1 MDDIAT
7 RPAPPRELTGIALKV
22 ASVVVFV
29 AMASCIKAA
38 GEGVPAGQIV
48 FFRSSLAMVPVLV
61 YLASRRQLHTALR
74 TNHLMSHFWR
84 GLVGVSAMAC
94 GFYGLTHLPLP
105 DAIALGYTKPL
116 VMVVLAALLLGE
128 TIRIYRWSAVL
139 VGFVGVLIISW
150 PLLTIFDGDFW
161 QNSQTMGVLA
171 ALTSAILAALAMVL
185 VRRLVVTE
193 KTPTIV
199 LYFSLSATLLSLAT
213 IPFGWV
219 PLDQG
224 SLLLLCSAGVLGGV
238 AQILLTQS
246 YRYAEVSTIAPFEYT
261 SIILAIVIGY
271 FIFGDVPQWSMLI
284 GTVIVV
290 AAGIFIILREHRL
303 GLERKGARRFTTPQ
317 G

>member
-1 MDDIAT
+1 MDDIAA
-7 RPAPPRELTGIALKV
+7 RHAPPRELTGIALKV

-29 AMASCIKAA
+29 VMASCIKAA

-48 FFRSSLAMVPVLV
+48 FFRSLLAMVPVLG
-61 YLASRRQLHTALR
+61 YLAMRRQLHTAFK
-74 TNHLMSHFWR
+74 TNHLVSHFWR

-94 GFYGLTHLPLP
+94 GFYGLTRLPLP
-105 DAIALGYTKPL
+105 DAIALGYTQPL

-150 PLLTIFDGDFW
+150 PLLTIFDGGVW

-171 ALTSAILAALAMVL
+171 ALISAILAALAMVL

-219 PLDQG
+219 SLDQG
-224 SLLLLCSAGVLGGV
+224 SLLLLCSAGVLGGM

-271 FIFGDVPQWSMLI
+271 FVFGDVPQWSMLI
-284 GTVIVV
+284 GTAIVI

>member
-1 MDDIAT
+1 MSEIAT
-7 RPAPPRELTGIALKV
+7 KHAPSRELTGIALKV

-48 FFRSSLAMVPVLV
+48 FFRSLVAMVPVLA
-61 YLASRRQLHTALR
+61 YLAARRQLHTAFK
-74 TNHLMSHFWR
+74 TNHLLSHFWR

-139 VGFVGVLIISW
+139 VGFAGVLIISW

-161 QNSQTMGVLA
+161 QNTQTMGVLA
-171 ALTSAILAALAMVL
+171 ALTSAILAAFAMVL

-199 LYFSLSATLLSLAT
+199 LYFSLSATLVSLAT
-213 IPFGWV
+213 LPFGWV
-219 PLDQG
+219 PLDQT
-224 SLLLLCSAGVLGGV
+224 SLLLLCSAGALGGI

-261 SIILAIVIGY
+261 SIILAIIVGY
-271 FIFGDVPQWSMLI
+271 VIFGDVPQWSMLI
-284 GTVIVV
+284 GTAIVIG
-290 AAGIFIILREHRL
+290 AGLFIIVREHRL
-303 GLERKGARRFTTPQ
+303 GLERKAARRFTTPQ